1 VYHYFTALE
10 NVTTLKSLDIIWQ
23 KAISL
28 KVNFFAWRLLRNFI
42 ATTYNHLRQVLLQ
55 NQQQLWAG
63 GCESNENVN
72 HLFLHYNFFGSI
84 RILVSLLLG
93 YVMANPTLIIDHL
106 HQLSSRKFIKTSFSY
121 VKKETAEF
129 SSTSNI
135 LCINCS
141 TKLSYQ
147 HFDDWKRNT
156 IFSLLIAIL
165 GG

>member
-1 VYHYFTALE
+1 L
-10 NVTTLKSLDIIWQ
+10 LDDFFG
-23 KAISL
+23 ISL
-28 KVNFFAWRLLRNFI
+28 LQLIIICDKSYFRISNNYERVDVN
-42 ATTYNHLRQVLLQ
+42 Q
-55 NQQQLWAG
+55 
-63 GCESNENVN
+63 NVN

-121 VKKETAEF
+121 VKKETTEF